1 MMITRRAQMGWLIA
15 GDVLAILVMTM
26 MGFLTHYGDIQ
37 GWRWLTT
44 FLPVLA
50 AWFAI
55 APWLGVYRADL
66 ACQPRQVWR
75 PVLAA
80 LLSAPLA
87 ATLRGAWLNAAVL
100 PLFVGVLGLTNALG
114 FLVWRGIWAIAMHR
128 VVRHA
133 GTVHG

>member
-1 MMITRRAQMGWLIA
+1 MMTRRAQVSWLMA
-15 GDVLAILVMTM
+15 GDILAVLVVTM
-26 MGFLTHYGDIQ
+26 IGFLTHYGNVQ

-44 FLPVLA
+44 FLPVTA

-55 APWLGVYRADL
+55 APWLGVYRVDL

-87 ATLRGAWLNAAVL
+87 ATLRGAWLNSAVL
-100 PLFVGVLGLTNALG
+100 PLFVGVLGMTNALG
-114 FLVWRGIWAIAMHR
+114 FLIWRGAWAIAMQR
-128 VVRHA
+128 IARRA
-133 GTVHG
+133 GAVHG